1 MLTKYSKVAMAMLLV
16 PVISYANEEGHEAHQ
31 EDQHT
36 EHHESQQKDQQ
47 ENHNDAHSADHHD
60 GHKETHDGHKETHD
74 DHKEDHHD
82 HGESKI
88 EKIQVT
94 ASRLGRIVTESA
106 TRTEIING
114 EEIQEKAM
122 MRPGNISMLV
132 AETGGVR
139 VQNTS
144 PAMGSAN
151 IRLQSMYG
159 RYTQLLSDGLPLY
172 GGQTASIGL
181 LQIPPTDL
189 ANVEII
195 KGSASSLYGGS
206 ALGGVINLISRT
218 PSDEFEGEVLLNATS
233 KNGQDLTS
241 YFASPINN
249 STSAS
254 VTAGIHNQQ
263 QQDLDDDGW
272 LDMAEF
278 QRATIRPR
286 LYWQGENGAN
296 LYVTVGAMKE
306 QRNGGTADGGTVPDG
321 NPFAQ
326 NQDSLR
332 LDSGFIFDKPLVDE
346 LNLNLRGSA
355 MRQEHDHVFGM
366 AEESDLHQSYLLES
380 SVSGYSDKTAWVVG
394 AAYQVERFESED
406 FVEFNYHYQV
416 PGLFSQVDY
425 EASDDVSM
433 SLSARADWHS
443 EYGTQFSPRV
453 SVLYNPDNWT
463 IRGSYGQGFFA
474 PTPFIEDIED
484 AGLSRL
490 APFENVIEEQATTA
504 SIDITY
510 LFDSVETS
518 LTLFSSDVD
527 NVTELEVI
535 GSFDDLIN
543 QADSNKQV
551 RIVNALGASEIRG
564 AELLLRYRWRDI
576 KLTGS
581 YLYTDATKQSD
592 SGIGREPLTLTPKHS
607 AGAVIM
613 WEEHGSHLIG
623 FEAYYTGTQHL
634 EDNYLSSTGRSK
646 SEAYWHLG
654 LLGQITIG
662 KVSYFLNAENLLNV
676 RQTKDQSLLLPQQA
690 PSGRWTTD
698 IWSRNDGFTVN
709 AGIRFKFGH

>member
-1 MLTKYSKVAMAMLLV
+1 MLTKYSKVALAVLFAPSMA
-16 PVISYANEEGHEAHQ
+16 IAGGDDHN
-31 EDQHT
+31 
-36 EHHESQQKDQQ
+36 EHHK
-47 ENHNDAHSADHHD
+47 H
-60 GHKETHDGHKETHD
+60 
-74 DHKEDHHD
+74 EDK
-82 HGESKI
+82 KI

-114 EEIQEKAM
+114 EEVQEKAL

-144 PAMGSAN
+144 PALGSAN
-151 IRLQSMYG
+151 IRLQSLYG

-206 ALGGVINLISRT
+206 ALGGVIKLISRT

-233 KNGQDLTS
+233 KGGQDVTS
-241 YFASPINN
+241 YFASPINE

-254 VTAGIHNQQ
+254 VTAGLHNQADK
-263 QQDLDDDGW
+263 DLDSDGW
-272 LDMAEF
+272 NDIAQY
-278 QRATIRPR
+278 QRATVRPR
-286 LYWQGENGAN
+286 LYWESDSGAN
-296 LYVTVGAMKE
+296 LYVTFGAMKE
-306 QRNGGTADGGTVPDG
+306 EREGGTTAQGTVADG

-332 LDSGFIFDKPLVDE
+332 LDSGFIFDQPLADD

-355 MRQEHDHVFGM
+355 MRQEHDHLYGVV
-366 AEESDLHQSYLLES
+366 EENDTHESYLLES
-380 SVSGYSDKTAWVVG
+380 SISGYSDEIAWLLG
-394 AAYQVERFESED
+394 AAYQSERFDSQD
-406 FVEFNYHYQV
+406 FSEFNYDYQV

-425 EASDDVSM
+425 QANDDVSM

-443 EYGTQFSPRV
+443 EYGTQVSPRV
-453 SVLYNPDNWT
+453 SVLYSPETWT

-490 APFENVIEEQATTA
+490 APLDGIEEERATTA
-504 SIDITY
+504 SIDVSY
-510 LFDSVETS
+510 AMDNVEASV
-518 LTLFSSDVD
+518 TLFASNVD

-535 GSFDDLIN
+535 DPLVNSE
-543 QADSNKQV
+543 AAKQV
-551 RIVNALGASEIRG
+551 RIINAAGESEIRG

-581 YLYTDATKQSD
+581 YLYTDATKQAQND
-592 SGIGREPLTLTPKHS
+592 IGRAPLTLTPKHS
-607 AGAVIM
+607 AGAVLM
-613 WEEHGSHLIG
+613 WEEHGSHLVG

-634 EDNYLSSTGRSK
+634 EGNPYREK
-646 SEAYWHLG
+646 SDAYWHLG

-662 KVSYFLNAENLLNV
+662 KVSYFINAENLLNV
-676 RQTKDQSLLLPQQA
+676 RQTKDESLLLLERA
-690 PSGRWTTD
+690 PSGRWATD

>member
-1 MLTKYSKVAMAMLLV
+1 MLTNYSKIALAVMLA
-16 PVISYANEEGHEAHQ
+16 PTIATAS
-31 EDQHT
+31 ED
-36 EHHESQQKDQQ
+36 EHH
-47 ENHNDAHSADHHD
+47 HHD
-60 GHKETHDGHKETHD
+60 EK
-74 DHKEDHHD
+74 
-82 HGESKI
+82 KI

-114 EEIQEKAM
+114 EEVQEKAL

-144 PAMGSAN
+144 PALGSAN
-151 IRLQSMYG
+151 IRLQSLYG

-233 KNGQDLTS
+233 KGGQDITS
-241 YFASPINN
+241 YFSSPINE

-254 VTAGIHNQQ
+254 VTAGLHNQADK
-263 QQDLDDDGW
+263 DLDSDGW
-272 LDMAEF
+272 NDIAQY
-278 QRATIRPR
+278 QRATVRPR
-286 LYWQGENGAN
+286 LYWESESGAN
-296 LYVTVGAMKE
+296 LYVTFGAMVE
-306 QRNGGTADGGTVPDG
+306 AREGGTTAQGSVPDG

-332 LDSGFIFDKPLVDE
+332 LDSGFIFDQPLADD

-355 MRQEHDHVFGM
+355 MRQKHDHIYGLV
-366 AEESDLHQSYLLES
+366 EENDTHESYLFES
-380 SVSGYSDKTAWVVG
+380 SVSGYNDEIAWLLG
-394 AAYQVERFESED
+394 AAYQSERFDSQD
-406 FVEFNYHYQV
+406 FSEFNYDYQV

-425 EASDDVSM
+425 QANDDVSM

-443 EYGTQFSPRV
+443 EYGTQVSPRV
-453 SVLYNPDNWT
+453 SLLYSPESWT
-463 IRGSYGQGFFA
+463 VRGSYGQGFFA

-490 APFENVIEEQATTA
+490 APLNALEEERATTA
-504 SIDITY
+504 SIDVSY
-510 LFDSVETS
+510 AMDNVEASV
-518 LTLFSSDVD
+518 TLFASNVD

-535 GSFDDLIN
+535 KPLDNG
-543 QADSNKQV
+543 AAKQV
-551 RIVNALGASEIRG
+551 RIINAAGESEIRG
-564 AELLLRYRWRDI
+564 AELLLRYRWHDI

-581 YLYTDATKQSD
+581 YLYTDATKQNQL
-592 SGIGREPLTLTPKHS
+592 GNGRTPLNLTPKHS
-607 AGAVIM
+607 AGAVLM
-613 WEEHGSHLIG
+613 WEEHGSHLVG

-634 EDNYLSSTGRSK
+634 DGNPYREK
-646 SEAYWHLG
+646 SDAYWHLG

-662 KVSYFLNAENLLNV
+662 KVSYFINAENLLNV
-676 RQTKDQSLLLPQQA
+676 RQTKDESLLLLERA
-690 PSGRWTTD
+690 PSGRWATD